1 MPSVPSIPSVGVP
14 SLPKP
19 SIGGV
24 SLGGVNMAAGAAGL
38 GAVAGLS
45 MTGDDGE
52 DGEGG
57 DKAVKDGESVTKF
70 RRQSTQ
76 KPPDAMWTADMG
88 KPQMKTGW
96 AWKQGHMY
104 KSWKKRYFV
113 LYEGTLK
120 YYAKYD
126 EATGKAKNE
135 KDSLFLKNYVF
146 GVLPDMGNKI
156 YIKPDKEAAAGV
168 SKDKDLLVDFYEE
181 DGCEP
186 EVLLNTFC
194 VLCSLP
200 FPNRLS
206 NNITLTL
213 FLTPK
218 SSTHQPPHIGGVP
231 HLDQGALSAHPVRR
245 LQGRRQLDEAWVFV
259 NCIRRLVK

>member
-1 MPSVPSIPSVGVP
+1 MGTCTSSEATLPPVDAAKNNEGALTSMEDAAGALGDAAAGALTGALSGSVPSLPSAPSMSSAGVP

-19 SIGGV
+19 SVGGV
-24 SLGGVNMAAGAAGL
+24 SLGGVNMAAGAAAL
-38 GAVAGLS
+38 GAAAIS
-45 MTGDDGE
+45 TEGDDGK

-57 DKAVKDGESVTKF
+57 DKVVKEGESVTKF
-70 RRQSTQ
+70 RRSSTQ
-76 KPPDAMWTADMG
+76 RPPDAMWTADMG

-126 EATGKAKNE
+126 DATGKAKNA

-156 YIKPDKEAAAGV
+156 YIKPDKEASAGV

-186 EVLLNTFC
+186 EEECHTW
-194 VLCSLP
+194 
-200 FPNRLS
+200 
-206 NNITLTL
+206 T
-213 FLTPK
+213 K
-218 SSTHQPPHIGGVP
+218 
-231 HLDQGALSAHPVRR
+231 ALSQHILYAATTRA
-245 LQGRRQLDEAWVFV
+245 DETS
-259 NCIRRLVK
+259 N